1 MNIRRRQ
8 FNQVLAFATIGT
20 VAPLGRFARAAE
32 PAAGGTLTLLVQP
45 EPPTLVTLAHTA
57 GPTTRVSGKVT
68 EGLLAYGLE
77 DFKPIPQLA
86 TEWQVSDDGLQYT
99 FKLRQGVK
107 WHDGK
112 DFTSADV
119 AFSILALKEVH
130 PRGRATFSSVTEV
143 ATPDDHTAI
152 IKLSKPA
159 PYLLGA
165 LQASE
170 SPIVPKHVYEGSTD
184 LPGNANGRAPV
195 GTGPFIFREWV
206 VGSHVILDRNPDYW
220 DKGLPYLDRIVI
232 KFIPD
237 ASARLAALETGE
249 VDIAPD
255 TPVSLS
261 EIDRIK
267 TLPTLSVEDRG
278 NDYSPTVY
286 RIEFNL
292 ANKYFQHDKVRQAIA
307 HAIDRQK
314 IADIAFY
321 GYAIPAPSP
330 ISPYLKTF
338 YNPDVPIY
346 AFDQAKAETLLDE
359 AGFPRGADGI
369 RFEVPHDVMPY
380 GDTYSR
386 IGDYLRDTLSKIGI
400 KVDLRGQDV
409 PTWLKRVYTDRDFAF
424 VTGGMGNTFDPTIGV
439 QRLYWSKNFKKGV
452 PFSNGSGYNNPEIDS
467 IFEQA
472 AVENDHA
479 KRVELFN
486 RMQVIIATDLPDI
499 TLVSFRQLTILNKKV
514 QDHTVVADGLSG
526 SLSNAYL
533 LKNA

>member
-1 MNIRRRQ
+1 MDIRRRQ
-8 FNQVLAFATIGT
+8 LNQILALSAVGAILPFRDFAQ
-20 VAPLGRFARAAE
+20 AAQ
-32 PAAGGTLTLLVQP
+32 PVAGGTLNLLVQP

-68 EGLLAYGLE
+68 EGLLAYGL

-86 TEWQVSDDGLQYT
+86 TEWHVSDDGLEYS
-99 FKLRQGVK
+99 FKLREGVK

-112 DFTSADV
+112 DFTSEDV

-130 PRGRATFSSVTEV
+130 PRGRATFSSVKEV
-143 ATPDDHTAI
+143 VTPDPHKAI
-152 IKLSKPA
+152 IRLSKPA
-159 PYLLGA
+159 PYLIGA

-170 SPIVPKHVYEGSTD
+170 SPIVPKHVYDGTKDFAGHS
-184 LPGNANGRAPV
+184 NGRAPI
-195 GTGPFIFREWV
+195 GTGPFIFREWA
-206 VGSHVILDRNPDYW
+206 VGSHIILDRNPDYW
-220 DKGLPYLDRIVI
+220 DKGKPYLDRIVI

-261 EIDRIK
+261 EIDRLK
-267 TLPTLSVEDRG
+267 ASATLAVDDRG

-292 ANKYFQHDKVRQAIA
+292 ANDYFKHDKVRQAVA

-321 GYAIPAPSP
+321 GYAVPAPSP
-330 ISPYLKTF
+330 ISPFLKAF
-338 YNPDVPIY
+338 HNPDVPVY
-346 AFDQAKAETLLDE
+346 AYDPAKAEELLDE

-380 GDTYSR
+380 GDTYTR
-386 IGDYLRDTLSKIGI
+386 IGNYLRDALSKIGV
-400 KVDLRGQDV
+400 KVSLRGQDV

-424 VTGGMGNTFDPTIGV
+424 VTNGMGNTFDPTIGV

-452 PFSNGSGYNNPEIDS
+452 PFSNGSGYNNPEIDA

-479 KRVELFN
+479 ERVELFN
-486 RMQVIIATDLPDI
+486 RMQVIIARDLPDI
-499 TLVSFRQLTILNKKV
+499 SLVSFRQLTIFNKKV

-526 SLSNAYL
+526 SLSTTYI

>member
-1 MNIRRRQ
+1 MDIRRRQ
-8 FNQVLAFATIGT
+8 LNQILALSAVGAILPFRGFAQ
-20 VAPLGRFARAAE
+20 AAE
-32 PAAGGTLTLLVQP
+32 PVAGGTLNVLVQP

-68 EGLLAYGLE
+68 EGLLAYGL

-86 TEWQVSDDGLQYT
+86 TEWHVSDDGLEYS
-99 FKLRQGVK
+99 FKLREGVK

-112 DFTSADV
+112 DFTSEDV

-130 PRGRATFSSVTEV
+130 PRGRATFSSVKEV
-143 ATPDDHTAI
+143 ATPNPHTAI
-152 IKLSKPA
+152 VRLSKPA
-159 PYLLGA
+159 PYLIGA

-170 SPIVPKHVYEGSTD
+170 SPIVPKHVYDGTKD
-184 LPGNANGRAPV
+184 LAAHSNGRAPI
-195 GTGPFIFREWV
+195 GTGPFIFREWT
-206 VGSHVILDRNPDYW
+206 VGSHIILDRNPDYW
-220 DKGLPYLDRIVI
+220 DKGKPYLDRIVI

-261 EIDRIK
+261 EIDRLK
-267 TLPTLSVEDRG
+267 ASATLAVDDRG

-292 ANKYFQHDKVRQAIA
+292 ANDYFKHDKVRQAVA

-321 GYAIPAPSP
+321 GYAVPAPSP
-330 ISPYLKTF
+330 ISPFLKAF

-346 AFDQAKAETLLDE
+346 AYDPAKAEELLDE

-380 GDTYSR
+380 GDTYTR
-386 IGDYLRDTLSKIGI
+386 IGNYLRDALSKIGV
-400 KVDLRGQDV
+400 KVSLRGQDV

-424 VTGGMGNTFDPTIGV
+424 VTNGMGNTFDPTIGV

-452 PFSNGSGYNNPEIDS
+452 PFSNGSGYNNPEIDA
-467 IFEQA
+467 IFEKA

-486 RMQVIIATDLPDI
+486 RMQVIIARDLPDI
-499 TLVSFRQLTILNKKV
+499 TLVSFRQLTIFNKKV
-514 QDHTVVADGLSG
+514 QDHTVAADGLSG
-526 SLSNAYL
+526 SLSSTYI

>member
-1 MNIRRRQ
+1 MDISRRQ
-8 FNQVLAFATIGT
+8 LNQLFALAAAGAIIPFAGSATAG
-20 VAPLGRFARAAE
+20 E
-32 PAAGGTLTLLVQP
+32 PVSGGTLNLLVQP

-57 GPTTRVSGKVT
+57 GPTTRVSGKIT
-68 EGLLAYGLE
+68 EGLLAYDL

-86 TEWQVSDDGLQYT
+86 TAWTVSDDGLEYR
-99 FKLRQGVK
+99 FALRQGVK
-107 WHDGK
+107 WHDGR
-112 DFTSADV
+112 DFTSEDV

-130 PRGRATFSSVTEV
+130 PRGRATFSNVTEV
-143 ATPDDHTAI
+143 ATPDAHTAV

-159 PYLLGA
+159 PYLIGA

-170 SPIVPKHVYEGSTD
+170 SPIVPKHVYDGTKD
-184 LPGNANGRAPV
+184 LATHPNGRAPI
-195 GTGPFIFREWV
+195 GTGPFIFREWAA
-206 VGSHVILDRNPDYW
+206 GSHVILDRNPDYW
-220 DKGLPYLDRIVI
+220 DKGRPYLERVVV

-237 ASARLAALETGE
+237 AAARLAALETGE

-261 EIDRIK
+261 EIARLK
-267 TLPTLSVEDRG
+267 ESSTLGVDDRG
-278 NDYSPTVY
+278 NEYSPNVY

-292 ANKYFQHDKVRQAIA
+292 QNEFFKHDKVRQAVA
-307 HAIDRQK
+307 HAIDKQK

-321 GYAIPAPSP
+321 GYALPATGP
-330 ISPYLKTF
+330 ISPLLKTF

-346 AFDQAKAETLLDE
+346 APDPARAEALLDE

-380 GDTYSR
+380 GDTYTR
-386 IGDYLRDTLSKIGI
+386 VGEYVRDALSKVGI
-400 KVDLRGQDV
+400 KVTLRGQDV

-452 PFSNGSGYNNPEIDS
+452 PFSNGSGYSNPEVDT

-472 AVENDHA
+472 AVENDRS
-479 KRVELFN
+479 KRVALFN
-486 RMQVIIATDLPDI
+486 RMQVIIARDLPDI
-499 TLVSFRQLTILNKKV
+499 TLVSFRQLTIFNKKV

-526 SLSNAYL
+526 SLSSSYL

>member
-1 MNIRRRQ
+1 MDINRRRL
-8 FNQVLAFATIGT
+8 NQVFALTALSAILPLKNLA
-20 VAPLGRFARAAE
+20 AADE
-32 PAAGGTLTLLVQP
+32 PAADATLNLLVQP
-45 EPPTLVTLAHTA
+45 EPPTIVTLAHTA
-57 GPTTRVSGKVT
+57 GPTTRVSGKIT
-68 EGLLAYGLE
+68 EGLLAYGL

-86 TEWQVSDDGLQYT
+86 TAWQASSDGLQYT
-99 FKLRQGVK
+99 FKLREGVK
-107 WHDGK
+107 WHDGRE
-112 DFTSADV
+112 FTSADV

-130 PRGRATFSSVTEV
+130 PRGRATFANVTEV
-143 ATPDDHTAI
+143 ATPDPHTAI
-152 IKLSKPA
+152 VKLAKPA

-184 LPGNANGRAPV
+184 LPGNPNGHAPI

-206 VGSHVILDRNPDYW
+206 AGSHIILERNPDYW
-220 DKGLPYLDRIVI
+220 DKGRPLLERIVI

-261 EIDRIK
+261 QIDRIK
-267 TLPTLSVEDRG
+267 SLPTLAVDDRG
-278 NDYSPTVY
+278 NDYSPNVY

-292 ANKYFQHDKVRQAIA
+292 SNEYFKHDKVRQAVA

-330 ISPYLKTF
+330 ISPYLKAF
-338 YNPDVPIY
+338 YNPDVPVY
-346 AFDQAKAETLLDE
+346 EFDLAKAEQLLDE
-359 AGFPRGADGI
+359 AGYRRGESGI
-369 RFEVPHDVMPY
+369 RFTVPHDVMPY
-380 GDTYSR
+380 GDTYTR
-386 IGDYLRDTLSKIGI
+386 IGDYLRDTLAKIGI
-400 KVDLRGQDV
+400 KVELRGQDV

-452 PFSNGSGYNNPEIDS
+452 PFSNGSGYNNPEVDQL
-467 IFEQA
+467 FEQA
-472 AVENDHA
+472 AVENDHV

-486 RMQVIIATDLPDI
+486 KMQVIIARDLPDI
-499 TLVSFRQLTILNKKV
+499 TLVAFRQLTIFNRKV

-526 SLSNAYL
+526 SLSSTYL
-533 LKNA
+533 RKNS

>member
-1 MNIRRRQ
+1 MVINRRQ
-8 FNQVLAFATIGT
+8 LNLLFAFTALSAVVPI
-20 VAPLGRFARAAE
+20 GRFAEAAE
-32 PAAGGTLTLLVQP
+32 PVAGGTLNLLVQP

-57 GPTTRVSGKVT
+57 GPTTRVSGKIT
-68 EGLLAYGLE
+68 EGLLAYGL

-86 TEWQVSDDGLQYT
+86 TAWHVSDDGLEYR
-99 FKLRQGVK
+99 FELRQGVK

-112 DFTSADV
+112 PFTAEDV

-130 PRGRATFSSVTEV
+130 PRGRATFSSVKEV
-143 ATPDDHTAI
+143 ATPDAHTAI
-152 IKLSKPA
+152 IRLSKPA
-159 PYLLGA
+159 PYLIGA

-170 SPIVPKHVYEGSTD
+170 SPIVPKHVYEGATD
-184 LPGNANGRAPV
+184 LAGHANGRAPI
-195 GTGPFIFREWV
+195 GTGPFIFREWA

-220 DKGLPYLDRIVI
+220 DQGKPYLDRIVV

-237 ASARLAALETGE
+237 ASARVAALETGE

-261 EIDRIK
+261 EIDRLK
-267 TLPTLSVEDRG
+267 ASPTLAVDDRG

-292 ANKYFQHDKVRQAIA
+292 QNEYFKHDKVRQAVA
-307 HAIDRQK
+307 HAIDRQTV
-314 IADIAFY
+314 ADIAFY
-321 GYAIPAPSP
+321 GYAVPAPSP
-330 ISPYLKTF
+330 ISPFLKAF
-338 YNPDVPIY
+338 YNPDVPVY
-346 AFDQAKAETLLDE
+346 AHDPAKAEQLLDE
-359 AGFPRGADGI
+359 AGFPRGPDGV

-380 GDTYSR
+380 GDTYTR
-386 IGDYLRDTLSKIGI
+386 IGDYLRDSLSKIGV
-400 KVDLRGQDV
+400 KVTLRGQDV

-424 VTGGMGNTFDPTIGV
+424 VTNGMGNTFDPTIGV

-452 PFSNGSGYNNPEIDS
+452 PFSNGSGYNNPEIDA

-472 AVENDHA
+472 AVENDRA

-486 RMQVIIATDLPDI
+486 RMQVIIARDLPDI
-499 TLVSFRQLTILNKKV
+499 TLVSFRQLTIFNKKV

-526 SLSNAYL
+526 SLSSAYL